1 MNKLSFAIITCA
13 TSVAF
18 AQGAGSGA
26 AKAPEAKK
34 DAPKAEPAK
43 KDAPKAEPAKGAPAE
58 AMKKEPPKKMEMPK
72 PPAEV
77 AEMAKGI
84 AGTWKCTGNLYNPMD
99 GSSMPAKM
107 TMVNK
112 LDADKAWIVSTLT
125 GLPTKMMMMAT
136 YDTNTKKWYRIITDG
151 TGSSDTSWATQSAG
165 KLVWDGEGR
174 GYGMKPWKSRLT
186 EEPVSPKEVK
196 MMGEMSM
203 DGKTWAKGWDAV
215 CKK

>member
-1 MNKLSFAIITCA
+1 MNKLTFAIITCA

-34 DAPKAEPAK
+34 ADAPKAEKAPVEAK
-43 KDAPKAEPAKGAPAE
+43 KA
-58 AMKKEPPKKMEMPK
+58 EPPKKMEMPK

-84 AGTWKCTGNLYNPMD
+84 AGTWKCTGNLYAPD
-99 GSSMPAKM
+99 GASMPAKM

-125 GLPTKMMMMAT
+125 GLPTKMQMMAT
-136 YDTNTKKWYRIITDG
+136 YDTNSKKWYRIITDG
-151 TGSSDTSWATQSAG
+151 TGSSDTSWATMAAPGG
-165 KLVWDGEGR
+165 KIVWDGEGR
-174 GYGMKPWKSRLT
+174 GFGMKPWKSRLT